1 MRDRPEGGWPSFD
14 GSQHGRE
21 LVDLVAALELPLVP
35 PRRAGVDQRPQEV
48 TSLGGVARADSTKDD
63 LERTVAQ
70 LIRAL
75 PMDVRDQV
83 ANLIDRRSM
92 AMPGVSNG
100 ATPSQRA
107 ARRIGGRWG
116 QNPPIQTG
124 GWGR

>member
-1 MRDRPEGGWPSFD
+1 MRDRLRGGWALFD
-14 GSQHGRE
+14 AAQHGRE
-21 LVDLVAALELPLVP
+21 LVDPVAALELPLVP
-35 PRRAGVDQRPQEV
+35 PRRAGVDQRPEEV
-48 TSLGGVARADSTKDD
+48 TSLGGVARADSPKDD
-63 LERTVAQ
+63 LERAVAQ
-70 LIRAL
+70 PIRAL

-107 ARRIGGRWG
+107 ARRIGARCG